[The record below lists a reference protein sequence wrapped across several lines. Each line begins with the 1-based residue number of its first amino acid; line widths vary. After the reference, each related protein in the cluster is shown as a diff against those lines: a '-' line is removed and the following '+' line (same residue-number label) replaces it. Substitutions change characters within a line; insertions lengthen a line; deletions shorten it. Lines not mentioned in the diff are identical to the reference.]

1 MNSSSAEICM
11 DDQLLELIAAILGTQ
26 PTRYALAADRSEEQT

>member
-1 MNSSSAEICM
+1 MNWSSAEICM

-26 PTRYALAADRSEEQT
+26 SARCALAVDRSVEQT